1 MKEVRLSFRWMQQL
15 IARIVVVS
23 SSLLLVSCPP
33 IKQSKVVP
41 VVPMCTLSSVIFESN
56 PKDDLVLVAERT
68 DTSVDHGFTAF
79 RAISSPVGNPAIG
92 FTQDVYG
99 FGEAWLRSPAGP
111 EVFRAQVTP
120 ARRRNATTGFDGSAW
135 SIEAQ
140 DASGTWSPV
149 FGAGSANREEIDD
162 PAAGG
167 LTVPQLMPV
176 GLSNPEMFACAGE
189 RTEDHADS
197 STWLIEATAPD
208 IAKKTSGTVMFIQ
221 DMLNGDDRFVPN
233 APGPLTGPS
242 NPPTP
247 KVSGPGNPIRSGFVQ
262 CAMLQTG
269 DDVSTRELHMLAID
283 HGTLY
288 HSMASNFGP
297 VTSGSGS
304 FTFNRF
310 RTVTPWNNL
319 GQALGGGFGNVISA
333 SIVASR
339 PKAISVFFVAGS
351 GGLYRLW
358 HAVRFSTTGLWR
370 PPDDVLRL
378 SGDAS
383 AGTVYPWQVSANACP
398 PLGATEWTT
407 QNTELLIAL
416 WGTGPN
422 PAEVVVIRVLST
434 PMDFRP
440 TVTGIYSPLRS
451 LLLPNSDA
459 AARNTKVA
467 NVVVS
472 ARPFRDNAVPPP

>member
-1 MKEVRLSFRWMQQL
+1 MSLSWIQRLTAQ
-15 IARIVVVS
+15 IVAAS
-23 SSLLLVSCPP
+23 CSLVLVGCPP
-33 IKQSKVVP
+33 TNQSKVVP
-41 VVPMCTLSSVIFESN
+41 VTPMCTVSGVVFESN

-79 RAISSPVGNPAIG
+79 RAISKPVGNPAIG

-99 FGEAWLRSPAGP
+99 ISEAWLRNPAGP
-111 EVFRAQVTP
+111 EVFRAQATP

-135 SIEAQ
+135 SIESQ
-140 DASGTWSPV
+140 DASGTWSPA
-149 FGAGSANREEIDD
+149 FGGGSANRGETDD

-189 RTEDHADS
+189 RTEDNADS

-208 IAKKTSGTVMFIQ
+208 SAKGTPGSVMFIQ

-233 APGPLTGPS
+233 APGPLIGPS
-242 NPPTP
+242 NPPKPT
-247 KVSGPGNPIRSGFVQ
+247 VSGPGNPIRSGFVQ
-262 CAMLQTG
+262 CAMLQAG

-288 HSMASNFGP
+288 HSVASNFGP
-297 VTSGSGS
+297 VTTGTGSG

-310 RTVTPWNNL
+310 RTVTPWNDV
-319 GQALGGGFGNVISA
+319 GQVLGGNFGNVISA

-339 PKAISVFFVAGS
+339 PTAISVFFVAGS
-351 GGLYRLW
+351 GGVYRLW
-358 HAVRFSTTGLWR
+358 HAVRFSPTGSWR
-370 PPDDVLRL
+370 PADDVLRL
-378 SGDAS
+378 SGDAA
-383 AGTVYPWQVSANACP
+383 AGTVYPWRVSAGACP
-398 PLGATEWTT
+398 PLGATDWTA

-416 WGTGPN
+416 WGGGPN
-422 PAEVVVIRVLST
+422 PAEVAVIRVLSSPSQFT
-434 PMDFRP
+434 P
-440 TVTGIYSPLRS
+440 TVTGIYSPLGG
-451 LLLPNSDA
+451 LLLPRSSDD
-459 AARNTKVA
+459 AARNTTLS

-472 ARPFRDNAVPPP
+472 ARPFRDDAIPPP